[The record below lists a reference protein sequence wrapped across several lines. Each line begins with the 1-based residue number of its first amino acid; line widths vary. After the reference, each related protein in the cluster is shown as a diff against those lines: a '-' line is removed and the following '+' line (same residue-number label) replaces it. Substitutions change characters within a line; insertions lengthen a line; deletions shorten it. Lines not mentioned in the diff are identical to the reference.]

1 MASFRSGSCEAG
13 RKNRLPRATWVSRRG
28 RPPRSISTS
37 RTTSASCDPSPWS
50 FVPTGLEPWQQ
61 SRILKDTV
69 LDFPEFR
76 ELSIFD
82 AAGKPLGTSRFGQPT
97 VTIPD
102 PAMAAGRDVYVAPL
116 KQDNDALPT
125 TTIAVRMVPGRP
137 GIADGSSASSRSKS
151 CGGWWIRS
159 RSARPAAQRSS
170 PRTAVSSPTATPT
183 RSGSSH
189 QQRVTAGSN
198 RGRGRT
204 AGEVRPSR
212 KSTTTTRRASRSS
225 RSAR

>member
-28 RPPRSISTS
+28 RPPRSIDYVQNNQRVLRSIALEL
-37 RTTSASCDPSPWS
+37 RT
-50 FVPTGLEPWQQ
+50 TGLEPWQQ

-125 TTIAVRMVPGRP
+125 TTLAVRMVPGSPER
-137 GIADGSSASSRSKS
+137 
-151 CGGWWIRS
+151 GW
-159 RSARPAAQRSS
+159 
-170 PRTAVSSPTATPT
+170 V
-183 RSGSSH
+183 
-189 QQRVTAGSN
+189 V
-198 RGRGRT
+198 
-204 AGEVRPSR
+204 GELALEELWRMVD
-212 KSTTTTRRASRSS
+212 
-225 RSAR
+225 